1 MMDKIR
7 FQVDGVI
14 KFEIEISL
22 IFINDW
28 NRSSWRNDKQDILDL
43 FNVQSNFMQL
53 YDQIVSSSPFYQV
66 TIK

>member
-1 MMDKIR
+1 MMDKII

-53 YDQIVSSSPFYQV
+53 YDQIVSSSPFNQV